1 MKNNKSEQGQ
11 AIVLLVLL
19 ITGLVAIAGLAIDGG
34 RLYSARR
41 NAQNA
46 ADNAALAG
54 ALAMCSNTNGGTAAL
69 ASASTNGFNNNG
81 TTNTVDINVP
91 PATGPNAGD
100 SDYIEVI
107 IDSSETGTISRLVFT
122 GQLAYRAR
130 AVGHCIEGNTP
141 AGDGYAMIVLHTEGG
156 SGFSNAYDRYTLK
169 SKFGGLLRVNGNT
182 YVDSAS
188 PDAYAYYGSGSSCGT
203 PISNYGVKASYA
215 SVVGGTYIHSGC
227 SSAYLTATPVT
238 GVEPMGDP
246 LAALVPPSNPAGTC
260 TTYSLTSGSA
270 NLSPGEYCS
279 ITVSNSAQLT
289 LTPGQYYVSG
299 NILVQDSARLTVNN
313 SLIYQSAGRITFQE
327 NAIVTMSSPT
337 SGVYDGLALW
347 MDGHNAGAG
356 DDDCDLAV
364 YDNAK
369 FTVNGG
375 TLYLAEQ
382 FMCVYNRS
390 SANLAQVTQNGA
402 QMIVDKLWVGCNYN
416 VFDGCGK
423 AELTLNYDADSIYG
437 TSGTNMIE
445 LSE

>member
-1 MKNNKSEQGQ
+1 MKNKRSEKGQ

-46 ADNAALAG
+46 ADNAALAA
-54 ALAMCSNTNGGTAAL
+54 ALAMCSSGSASTAAL
-69 ASASTNGFNNNG
+69 ASAATNSFNNDG
-81 TTNTVDINVP
+81 TTNTVDVNVP
-91 PATGPNAGD
+91 PSTGPNAGD
-100 SDYIEVI
+100 SDYVEIL
-107 IDSSETGTISRLVFT
+107 IDSSEAGTISQLVFQ
-122 GQLAYRAR
+122 GELAYSAR

-141 AGDGYAMIVLHTEGG
+141 PGDGYAMIVLHTEGG
-156 SGFSNAYDRYTLK
+156 SGYSNPYDRYTLK
-169 SKFGGLLRVNGNT
+169 SKFGGLLDVNGNT

-203 PISNYGVKASYA
+203 PVRDYGVKASYA
-215 SVVGGTYIHSGC
+215 SVVGGTYIHAGC
-227 SSAYLTATPVT
+227 SSDYLTATPVT
-238 GVEPMGDP
+238 GVDPMGDP
-246 LAALVPPSNPAGTC
+246 LATLVPPSNPTGSC

-270 NLSPGEYCS
+270 NIYPGEYCS

-289 LTPGQYYVSG
+289 LFPGEYYVSG

-313 SLIYQSAGRITFQE
+313 SLIYQSSGRVTFQE
-327 NAIVTMSSPT
+327 NAIVTMSAAS
-337 SGVYDGLALW
+337 SGLYDGMALW

-390 SANLAQVTQNGA
+390 SGNIARVTQNGA

-416 VFDGCGK
+416 VFGGCGK
-423 AELTLNYDADSIYG
+423 AELFLHYNADEIYG